1 MIRIPL
7 GILRP
12 PSPLLPPSDDLLRRL
27 GERVLTG
34 VRNGGRLTYP
44 ETSVQQEA
52 LANTI
57 GGSREWEEL
66 ITPLRQLPPFV
77 WPS

>member
-7 GILRP
+7 GIFRAPTP
-12 PSPLLPPSDDLLRRL
+12 PLPPSDDKLRRL
-27 GERVLTG
+27 GEQVLSA
-34 VRNGGRLTYP
+34 VRSGGRLNPGDYVHRQMVA
-44 ETSVQQEA
+44 E
-52 LANTI
+52 L

>member
-12 PSPLLPPSDDLLRRL
+12 PGPPLPPSDDLLRRL
-27 GERVLTG
+27 SVRVLDA
-34 VRNGGRLTYP
+34 VRDGGRLTYP
-44 ETSVQQEA
+44 ATSVHQA
-52 LANTI
+52 AVLDII
-57 GGSREWEEL
+57 GGSRQWEEL
-66 ITPLRQLPPFV
+66 VTPLRQLPPFV

>member
-1 MIRIPL
+1 MIRLPL

-12 PSPLLPPSDDLLRRL
+12 PGPPLPPSDDLLRRL
-27 GERVLTG
+27 GERVLSA
-34 VRNGGRLTYP
+34 VRDGGRLAYP
-44 ETSVQQEA
+44 ETSVQTAA
-52 LANTI
+52 LADTI

-66 ITPLRQLPPFV
+66 VTPLRQLPPFV

>member
-1 MIRIPL
+1 VIRIPL

>member
-7 GILRP
+7 GILRSP
-12 PSPLLPPSDDLLRRL
+12 TPLLPPSDDLLRRL

-52 LANTI
+52 LADTI

>member
-1 MIRIPL
+1 MIRLPL
-7 GILRP
+7 GIFRKP
-12 PSPLLPPSDDLLRRL
+12 TPVIPSDESLRRL
-27 GERVLTG
+27 GQRVLSA
-34 VRNGGRLTYP
+34 VRDGGRLTFP
-44 ETSVQQEA
+44 ATSVQQEA

-66 ITPLRQLPPFV
+66 VTPLRQLPPFV

>member
-7 GILRP
+7 GVLRP
-12 PSPLLPPSDDLLRRL
+12 KTPPLPPSDEKLRRL
-27 GERVLTG
+27 GERVLTA

-44 ETSVQQEA
+44 ATGVHRQ
-52 LANTI
+52 LVLDTL
-57 GGSREWEEL
+57 GGSQQWEEL
-66 ITPLRQLPPFV
+66 VTPLRQLPPFV

>member
-12 PSPLLPPSDDLLRRL
+12 PTPPLPPSDEKLRRL
-27 GERVLTG
+27 GERVLTA
-34 VRNGGRLTYP
+34 VRNGGRIDNPT
-44 ETSVQQEA
+44 TSVHIQVHREI
-52 LANTI
+52 I